1 MHFTEEQQAV
11 IQHNIDAHAKVVAVA
26 GAGKTTTLIARI
38 EHLLQQGVSIKKI
51 GVFMFNKSA
60 QEEFLQ
66 RLTEYLNQRH
76 YFHVPDVMTFH
87 SFGLKLC
94 RRMEQSDLLPKANL
108 VTDDFSLVKLIR
120 EGMQQLTKQGKKV
133 SALDEKEWLED
144 ALLFIEHV
152 KAAAEDADAV
162 YKESG
167 FNSDRAFFPDL
178 YNAIEKNRQRRNQR
192 FFSDLTLDPLM
203 AIEQD
208 QLSESI
214 LIRGLLP
221 HYDYLLIDEF
231 QDINPCQYRLLKNL
245 YATSKWMIVG
255 DVQQC
260 IYEWRG
266 ASPSIMATEF
276 DQDFDQTLGLAE
288 SKKATSLDLN
298 SASSLTEVVN
308 YALSKSFRFGH
319 QIGLMASNVIQRNR
333 AENLVIGA
341 DKETEFAFARSDKTG
356 QALLSELKYWVQS
369 GQSLNDAAV
378 LVRLYSDM
386 VPIQLALMHK
396 QVPYHLHGDSPL
408 LENRQIRMLLA
419 YLAVMADGFTT
430 PTRFHDLQD
439 IDYLLSVPSLSLAPN
454 ERHRFSQQCHLSPY
468 LIPQLIEELS
478 DRHEGWRSKKLLQRS
493 DWLRSLTL
501 YRSDPATGLQHTI
514 EKLGIYRYFES
525 TSSKEIQAQ
534 EKIATCEAF
543 IAYVRGVGGTAD
555 DILDQLRTLSS
566 QPSES
571 SHNTGVHLM
580 TIHKSKGLEFGQV
593 IMTGLQEGRFPYYEK
608 DVDVPQIEAERR
620 LFYVGITRA
629 KQRLVFLHQPT
640 KLEHKKLSVGSIQ
653 EKKKSN
659 LGLSRFVF
667 ESYPLIIQDMIVAET
682 CSDATLVEGSQ
693 VLELDHPQ
701 TMQSYLSVAE
711 FKRSPIFKNT
721 MKEVRTLQVG
731 DRVRH
736 EKFGSGVVLN
746 QDQKGSKMIIIDFDV
761 EGVKTFNPK
770 HTRLLKESAV

>member
-1 MHFTEEQQAV
+1 MLFTDEQQGV

-38 EHLLQQGVSIKKI
+38 EYLLQQGVPIQKI

-66 RLTEYLNQRH
+66 RLKGYLSERG
-76 YFHVPDVMTFH
+76 YFQVPDVMTFH

-94 RRMEQSDLLPKANL
+94 RRMEQTALLPKSEL
-108 VTDDFSLVKLIR
+108 ITDDFSLVKLIR
-120 EGMQQLTKQGKKV
+120 EGMQQLTKQGKKIA
-133 SALDEKEWLED
+133 SLDEKEWLED

-152 KAAAEDADAV
+152 KAAADDAKTV

-178 YNAIEKNRQRRNQR
+178 YNVIEKNRQCRNQR

-203 AIEQD
+203 KIEQD
-208 QLSESI
+208 QLAENI
-214 LIRGLLP
+214 LIQGLVP
-221 HYDYLLIDEF
+221 HYDYLLVDEF

-245 YATSKWMIVG
+245 YSSSKWMIVG

-266 ASPSIMATEF
+266 ANPFIMETEF
-276 DQDFDQTLGLAE
+276 DDDFNLPVMKEISETTVKNANDVGHV
-288 SKKATSLDLN
+288 SK
-298 SASSLTEVVN
+298 
-308 YALSKSFRFGH
+308 YALSQSFRFGH
-319 QIGLMASNVIQRNR
+319 QIGLMASSVIHRNR

-341 DKETEFAFARSDKTG
+341 GKGTEFAFAKSDKTG
-356 QALLSELKYWVQS
+356 QALLSELKHWLQS
-369 GQSLNDAAV
+369 GEPLNDVAV

-430 PTRFHDLQD
+430 PARFHNVRD
-439 IDYLLSVPSLSLAPN
+439 IDYLLSVPSLSLSPN
-454 ERHRFSQQCHLSPY
+454 ERHRFSQQCHMSPY

-478 DRHEGWRSKKLLQRS
+478 DQQEGWRSKKLLQRS

-501 YRSDPATGLQHTI
+501 YRNDPAAGLQHTI

-525 TSSKEIQAQ
+525 TSSKDIQVK

-555 DILDQLRTLSS
+555 DILDQLLTLSS

-571 SHNTGVHLM
+571 DHKSGVHLM

-608 DVDVPQIEAERR
+608 DVDSSQIEAERR

-629 KQRLVFLHQPT
+629 KRRLVFLHQPN
-640 KLEHKKLSVGSIQ
+640 KLESKQLLNGSVQ
-653 EKKKSN
+653 DKKKSTE
-659 LGLSRFVF
+659 GLSRFIF
-667 ESYPLIIQDMIVAET
+667 ESYPLIVQSIVDNEYGALNKAST
-682 CSDATLVEGSQ
+682 KAGQPLV
-693 VLELDHPQ
+693 LDHPQ
-701 TMQSYLSVAE
+701 AIQRYVTVAE
-711 FKRSPIFKNT
+711 FQNPPQFKNT
-721 MKEVRTLQVG
+721 IKEVRTLQAG

-736 EKFGSGVVLN
+736 EKFGSGVVLT
-746 QDQKGSKMIIIDFDV
+746 QDQKGSKMIIIDFDMD
-761 EGVKTFNPK
+761 GVKTFNPK
-770 HTRLLKESAV
+770 HTRLLKESPVET